1 MVEYAIKV
9 ILLGEAS
16 VGKSSIIMRFIKKEF
31 NPYLPNT
38 IGTAFMTEIFER
50 KNETL
55 KMNIWDTCGQ
65 ERFMAIAS
73 IYYKDANVIFLVV
86 DCKNEDSLDQAE
98 DYYEKIMNETKDPK
112 VYLVVNKIDLLDDFD
127 ADADNMEDI
136 YQNCEFY
143 DDLIAFHKKNKLD
156 IFWVSA
162 KNGYNIKEMFN
173 SIADKVF
180 DGLIRIKNSDKK
192 QIDNLRSSKNKK
204 NNKNCC

>member
-1 MVEYAIKV
+1 MVDYVIKT

-38 IGTAFMTEIFER
+38 IGTAFMTEMFEN
-50 KNETL
+50 KNDTL

-86 DCKNEDSLDQAE
+86 DCSNEDSLEQAE

-112 VYLVVNKIDLLDDFD
+112 VYLLINKIDLLPDFD
-127 ADADNMEDI
+127 ADAENMEELF
-136 YQNCEFY
+136 QTCEFY
-143 DDLIAFHKKNKLD
+143 DDIISFQKKNKLD
-156 IFWVSA
+156 IYWISA
-162 KNGYNIKEMFN
+162 KNGYNVKEIFN
-173 SIADKVF
+173 NIADKVF
-180 DGLIRIKNSDKK
+180 DGTIRIKNSDTKK
-192 QIDNLRSSKNKK
+192 IDNLRTSRNKK
-204 NNKNCC
+204 DKKCC

>member
-1 MVEYAIKV
+1 MVDYVIKV

-38 IGTAFMTEIFER
+38 IGTAFMTEMFEK
-50 KNETL
+50 KNDTL

-86 DCKNEDSLDQAE
+86 DCSNEDSLDQAE

-112 VYLVVNKIDLLDDFD
+112 IFLLVNKIDLLPDFD
-127 ADADNMEDI
+127 LDAENMNDI
-136 YQNCEFY
+136 FKTCEFY
-143 DDLIAFHKKNKLD
+143 DDIISFQKKNKLD
-156 IFWVSA
+156 IFWISA
-162 KNGYNIKEMFN
+162 KNGYNVKEIFSN
-173 SIADKVF
+173 ISDKVF
-180 DGLIRIKNSDKK
+180 DGSIRIKNMDNRK
-192 QIDNLRSSKNKK
+192 IDNLRTSGNKK
-204 NNKNCC
+204 GKSCC